1 MSDTDENVN
10 ALSIVKKT
18 PFPLKNVCVHYTFSK
33 KGNILTK
40 NKSFMKKI
48 KNFCFIFATLFVTTT
63 MVLAT

>member
-1 MSDTDENVN
+1 MKTSLPCQLLKT
-10 ALSIVKKT
+10 ALPAKK
-18 PFPLKNVCVHYTFSK
+18 VCAFIIHFSK

-63 MVLAT
+63 MVLAA